1 MILSMAI
8 RVNFKSILSMDNLNV
23 IPTWLANCIIY
34 GKN

>member
-23 IPTWLANCIIY
+23 IPT
-34 GKN
+34 